1 MSWRSRIAVCLCL
14 ALFVACIDRLAAVPE
29 APADLKARVARLVEQ
44 LGMPDKQVAA
54 QTELIKL
61 GPDVLPLLPT
71 DDAKLSPKQKD
82 RLKEIRATLTEAQVL
97 KDLAPRLVTLQNK
110 SIRLTE
116 ALDQIK
122 KQTGEEVVD
131 RREAADN
138 PTLKLDLQKATFW
151 QAVDTVAKEA
161 DLRVSLR
168 EEDGKVTLREGPY
181 RALPTSY
188 SGMFR
193 VTILRIATVRDLD
206 RDVHQSTVDMEIAWE
221 PRFHPL
227 FRQSQPENLVVQDDK
242 GVALKS
248 VVPEG
253 GGRLPVRNK
262 LTADVQVMLEA
273 PRRGVNHLGLLK
285 GSFSIVGPSKMLAFT
300 FDPLTKIER
309 NTPAEKAPSKT
320 VEGVTVRL
328 RELTTENDL
337 WTLGVQLDY
346 PHNALEFESFES
358 WLVHNEATIENKA
371 GKRFPPTGG
380 YEIVD
385 QEGNKANINYRFV
398 EEKGLVLGKPENWK
412 LVYRTPG
419 TISKVPI
426 KFEFKD
432 VPLP

>member
-1 MSWRSRIAVCLCL
+1 MSSRARIVLGLCL
-14 ALFVACIDRLAAVPE
+14 ALLLTAATRLNAAPD

-44 LGMPDKQVAA
+44 LGMADKQVAA

-61 GPDVLPLLPT
+61 GPEILPLLPS
-71 DDAKLSPKQKD
+71 DDAKLSPKQKE

-97 KDLAPRLVTLQNK
+97 KDLAPKLVTLQNK

-131 RREAADN
+131 RREGGDN

-168 EEDGKVTLREGPY
+168 EEDGKVTLREGPF

-188 SGMFR
+188 NGMFR
-193 VTILRIATVRDLD
+193 VTVLRLSTTRDLD
-206 RDVHQSTVDMEIAWE
+206 RDVHECTVDMEIAWE

-227 FRQSQPENLVVQDDK
+227 FRQSQAENLVVQDDK

-248 VVPEG
+248 VVRDG
-253 GGRLPVRNK
+253 GGRLPIRNK
-262 LTADVQVMLEA
+262 LTADVQVLLEA

-285 GSFSIVGPSKMLAFT
+285 GSFSIVGPSKMLGVT
-300 FDPLTKIER
+300 FDTLTKVDR
-309 NTPAEKAPSKT
+309 STPVEKVPFKT
-320 VEGVTVRL
+320 IDGVTVRI

-337 WTLGVQLDY
+337 WTLGMLLEY

-358 WLVHNEATIENKA
+358 WLVHNEAFIENKA

-380 YEIVD
+380 YEIVE
-385 QEGNKANINYRFV
+385 QEGNKAMINYRFV

-412 LVYRTPG
+412 LIYRTPG